1 MVNRGSHGAIAL
13 VRQSR
18 AGGRLEK
25 GGKGTRGVKEDTAG
39 LWLASRAGGSRL
51 QKDTGSTPQRVS
63 WSESLVMVTLDSSLT
78 YHM

>member
-25 GGKGTRGVKEDTAG
+25 GGKGTRRVKEVTAG

-51 QKDTGSTPQRVS
+51 QR
-63 WSESLVMVTLDSSLT
+63 TLDP
-78 YHM
+78 HRRE